1 VTRDRRLTSAACRD
15 LLPAIAAELG
25 GYPYDHFRRYP
36 ARAAQDRGA
45 PWESYLLTRLNRM
58 ADDPEW
64 TFFGGAGPP
73 ALLLGAR
80 TARWDLEQFGIPIS
94 SLAALYC
101 PDQADLHARMD
112 ALLQECLAELRS
124 AGVRFVSARVNG
136 DQLDV
141 LHALEEAGFRY
152 YETVVWP
159 VVATGAITAPADCGV
174 RLLAESELPR
184 AAQIAAAHGFARTHF
199 LCDPRFDRER
209 VEAMH
214 SRWITTAWQAG
225 DPIAVVEAEGEIA
238 GVFALRMDAELSA
251 GLGCS
256 YGRMRYLAVDASHRG
271 RGLGKALFEGSMRL
285 LAQMGADYIDSGYP
299 SKNHRSARLHV
310 DTGFHPVHEE
320 ATFHLWL

>member
-1 VTRDRRLTSAACRD
+1 M
-15 LLPAIAAELG
+15 LPSIAAGLDR
-25 GYPYDHFRRYP
+25 YRYDQFRRYP
-36 ARAAQDRGA
+36 ARGAEDRCA
-45 PWESYLLTRLNRM
+45 PWESYLLARLGRM

-64 TFFGGAGPP
+64 AFFGAAGPP

-80 TARWDLEQFGIPIS
+80 TARWDLERFGFPIS
-94 SLAALYC
+94 SLGALYC
-101 PDQADLHARMD
+101 PDQAGLQARVS
-112 ALLQECLAELRS
+112 AVLQECLAELRS
-124 AGVRFVSARVNG
+124 EGVKFVSARVNG

-141 LHALEEAGFRY
+141 LHALEDAGFRY

-174 RLLAESELPR
+174 RLLTESEVPR

-199 LCDPRFDRER
+199 LCDARFDRER

-214 SRWITTAWQAG
+214 ARWITTAWQAG
-225 DPIAVVEAEGEIA
+225 DPIAVVEADGEVA

-256 YGRMRYLAVDASHRG
+256 YGRMRFLAVDASHRG

-285 LAQMGADYIDSGYP
+285 LQEMGADYIDSGYP
-299 SKNHRSARLHV
+299 TKNHLSARLHV

-320 ATFHLWL
+320 ATFHLSL